1 MRLRLRLRTRPAL
14 SARYSWNRRIS
25 SDVAMSRDRF
35 RNAANCLRIPLAI
48 DVSVREE
55 DAMTTQ
61 LLGGCACGAIRYA
74 CDVAP
79 AAVFHCHRG
88 GCQRS
93 SGAPMSAVA
102 LVPRTR
108 PHPRPKD
115 TFWPSLVS
123 DRNDTFSL
131 STSPGHFCAD
141 GRSSARANPTRSR
154 DRPQVRA
161 PVSIWN

>member
-1 MRLRLRLRTRPAL
+1 MMRLRLRTRPAL

-35 RNAANCLRIPLAI
+35 RNAANCLPLRIPLAI

-79 AAVFHCHRG
+79 AAVFHCHCG
-88 GCQRS
+88 DCQRS
-93 SGAPMSAVA
+93 RMSTVA

-108 PHPRPKD
+108 PHPGPKD
-115 TFWPSLVS
+115 TF
-123 DRNDTFSL
+123 
-131 STSPGHFCAD
+131 
-141 GRSSARANPTRSR
+141 
-154 DRPQVRA
+154 
-161 PVSIWN
+161 